1 MIRRV
6 LKLMRDMFIFFKAGH
21 SGYLTFVISLFNF
34 AVIQHR
40 LLISQIPILAEWIPN
55 LPSFILFFMVTYIPL
70 AIGIG
75 VFEFKKGAM
84 TRTPKLNFH
93 TQSVL
98 ESTILFREGILEG
111 SEDKIRESIKI
122 LEKWKR

>member
-6 LKLMRDMFIFFKAGH
+6 LKLMRDLFIFFKAGH
-21 SGYLTFVISLFNF
+21 SGYLTFAISLFNF

-40 LLISQIPILAEWIPN
+40 LLISQIPVLVEWIPD
-55 LPSFILFFMVTYIPL
+55 LSSFILLFIGTYIPL

-75 VFEFKKGAM
+75 VFEFRKGAM

-93 TQSVL
+93 SQSIL
-98 ESTILFREGILEG
+98 EATILFREGILEG
-111 SEDKIRESIKI
+111 SDDKIRKSIKI